1 MRKEL
6 IGLLWLVVLSSC
18 GGKNAKVDPFAA
30 MVQWPDTAV
39 QEVDT
44 LPVRNVLTPLE
55 ADELFDDFIFNYA
68 LDEKLQRQ
76 RTRFP
81 LSYRHGDTL
90 KTIEEKDW
98 KHDYLFARQNYYT
111 LLFDREEDMELV
123 GDTTLQKVQV
133 EWISLT
139 EPLMKKYCFE
149 REKGMWMLVAIEM
162 SPLEKRAQGDFLSFY
177 AHFSADSLFQERHIL
192 FPLQFITIDP
202 DDEFSVLETTLGV
215 NQWYAF
221 RPQMPVGQLSNICYG
236 QRNDVLSPSKILK
249 VNGISN
255 GYSNIFYFR
264 KSGGEWRLYKYE
276 DTSI

>member
-6 IGLLWLVVLSSC
+6 IGLLSLAILSSC
-18 GGKNAKVDPFAA
+18 GGKNAKVDPFTVMA
-30 MVQWPDTAV
+30 QLPDTAI
-39 QEVDT
+39 QGSDT
-44 LPVRNVLTPLE
+44 LISRDVLTPLE

-68 LDEKLQRQ
+68 LDEKLQKQ
-76 RTRFP
+76 RTHFP
-81 LSYRHGDTL
+81 LPYHSGDTL

-98 KHDYLFARQNYYT
+98 THDYLFARQNYYT

-123 GDTTLQKVQV
+123 GDTALNEVQV

-139 EPLMKKYCFE
+139 EPLRKKYCFE
-149 REKGMWMLVAIEM
+149 RKKGMWMLVSIEILPM
-162 SPLEKRAQGDFLSFY
+162 KKRMKNDFLSFY
-177 AHFSADSLFQERHIL
+177 THFSTDSLYQERHIS
-192 FPLQFITIDP
+192 FPLRFITIDP
-202 DDEFSVLETTLGV
+202 DDEFSVLETTLEL

-221 RPQMPVGQLSNICYG
+221 RPQMPIGKLSNICYG
-236 QRNDVLSPSKILK
+236 QRNDELSTSKILK